1 MEQQNECLAI
11 TIQGVVQG
19 VGFRPFVYNLA
30 RELGIRGFV
39 SNTSEGLI
47 IQAEGLGLDLFI
59 DRIRQQAPPLSR
71 IEQLEI
77 APSEPCGYADFSIRE
92 SRNGSSFT
100 LLSPDIS
107 VCDACL
113 VELFSK
119 TNRRYRYPFIN
130 CTNCGPRY
138 SITRSV
144 PYDRQNTTMHVF
156 DLCDDCAAEYHD
168 PADRRF
174 HAQPNACSVC
184 GPKVSLLDAFGNR
197 VDRSD
202 PVGHAAELLKQGG
215 IVAVKG
221 LGGFHIACDVMSH
234 ESVALLRQR
243 KRRSN
248 KPFALMSGDLSFIRQ
263 CCEMDATEEELLTSP
278 QRPVVLLRKKE
289 KNNLPDEISPGNAY
303 IGFMLPYTPLHYL
316 LFIGNNGESRFP
328 GLVMTSG
335 NLSEEP
341 IIHTN
346 EEAVRKLAG
355 IVDAFLVHDR
365 EIFMRLDD
373 SVLRVMERSGRSTEQ
388 NVPAVSF
395 IRRSRGYAPEPV
407 PLLEDGPSVL
417 GCGADVKN
425 TFAMTR
431 KKYAILSQHIGD
443 MENYETVQFFEETLR
458 NLGDVYRVV
467 PELVAYDLHPRYLS
481 SSWAQEYG
489 KKNGIP
495 LIGIQHHYAHIGS
508 VMAEHGLSGKVV
520 GVAFDGTGYG
530 TDGTLWGGEF
540 LIAHSRGFRRA
551 GHLKCIPLPGGEAA
565 VREPWRVAVSYLRD
579 AFGTKDFLRHIE
591 PTGLCDRIG
600 SKAIED
606 VLKITE
612 NEVFSPYSSGAGRL
626 FDAVSSIMGACDL
639 NTFEGEAS
647 MALESLAL
655 KDVDEEYPV
664 DIHFGDDIEVDFSY
678 GMLSIVE
685 DLRRGTDRR
694 VMAAKFHNTVAS
706 AIIRIVIKLA
716 LMNNIRMIA
725 LSGGVFQNLY
735 LAEKVVGGLQAED
748 FAVYLNEQVPCNDAG
763 IALGQAY
770 LAREMMKAGVI
781 R

>member
-1 MEQQNECLAI
+1 VEQQNECLAI

-47 IQAEGLGLDLFI
+47 IQAEGPGLDLFI

-328 GLVMTSG
+328 ALVMTSG

>member
-39 SNTSEGLI
+39 SNTSEGVI
-47 IQAEGLGLDLFI
+47 IRAEGPGLDLFI
-59 DRIRQQAPPLSR
+59 DRIQQEAPPLSR
-71 IEQLEI
+71 IEQVEI
-77 APSEPCGYADFSIRE
+77 APSEPCGCAEFSIRE
-92 SRNGSSFT
+92 SRNGGSFT
-100 LLSPDIS
+100 LLSPDITI
-107 VCDACL
+107 CDACL

-119 TNRRYRYPFIN
+119 TDRRYRYPFIN

-144 PYDRQNTTMHVF
+144 PYDRQNTTMKVF
-156 DLCDDCAAEYHD
+156 NLCDACAAEYHD

-174 HAQPNACSVC
+174 HAQPNACPIC
-184 GPKVSLLDAFGNR
+184 GPKVSLFDTYGNR
-197 VDRSD
+197 VDCSD
-202 PVGHAAELLKQGG
+202 PVGHAAKLLKQGR

-221 LGGFHIACDVMSH
+221 LGGFHIACDAMNR

-243 KRRSN
+243 KRKSN

-263 CCEMDATEEELLTSP
+263 CCEMNATEEELLTSP

-289 KNNLPDEISPGNAY
+289 NNSLPDEVSPGNAY

-316 LFIGNNGESRFP
+316 LFASDNGESHFP
-328 GLVMTSG
+328 ALVMTSG

-346 EEAVRKLAG
+346 AEAVQKLAR

-365 EIFMRLDD
+365 EIFMRVDD
-373 SVLRVMERSGRSTEQ
+373 SVLRVMERLGRSMEQ
-388 NVPAVSF
+388 SVPAVSF

-489 KKNGIP
+489 KKNGVS

-551 GHLKCIPLPGGEAA
+551 GHLKCVPLPGGEAA

-579 AFGTKDFLRHIE
+579 AFGTNDFLRHIE

-606 VLKITE
+606 VLKITD
-612 NEVFSPYSSGAGRL
+612 NNLFSPVSSGAGRL
-626 FDAVSSIMGACDL
+626 FDAASSIIGACDH

-647 MALESLAL
+647 MALESLVL

-678 GMLSIVE
+678 GMLSIVQE
-685 DLRRGTDRR
+685 LRRGTDRQ
-694 VMAAKFHNTVAS
+694 VIAAKFHNTVAG
-706 AIIRIVIKLA
+706 AIIRVVIKLA
-716 LMNNIRMIA
+716 LMNNIRMVA

-735 LAEKVVGGLQAED
+735 LAEKVMRGLRTED
-748 FAVYLNEQVPCNDAG
+748 LAVYLNEQVPCNDAG

-770 LAREMMKAGVI
+770 LAREMMKAGVTG
-781 R
+781 